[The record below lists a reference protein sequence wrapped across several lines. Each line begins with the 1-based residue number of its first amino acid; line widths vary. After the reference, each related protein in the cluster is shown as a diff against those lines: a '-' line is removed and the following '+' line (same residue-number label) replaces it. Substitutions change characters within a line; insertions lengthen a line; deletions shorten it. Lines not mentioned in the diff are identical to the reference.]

1 MWIEDLPNGKYKFCE
16 QYTDNLT
23 GQRRKVTVTLQK
35 NTRETRN
42 QAQKQLL
49 AKIRKK
55 QKIESKIIEHI
66 TFGKLSDEWFNIYSK
81 QVRPNTILALKSNI
95 KMLKSEIGTETIV
108 DKITP
113 AFLTKIFEGL
123 MFIDNDISENYAK
136 TLRSRLNNIFE
147 FAINHGYL
155 KENPVTSVRIP
166 RKKKAAHLVSDF
178 FLEQNELNSLMN
190 YLKLHNYRYYLLC
203 QWLYL
208 NGLRFG
214 EGSAMLKS
222 DIKITDE
229 RQYCIVSGTLD
240 YHGKKISD
248 QVKSTETKT
257 KDGMREVDLN
267 SKAIEIYHEALRL
280 SDNSDFLFTT
290 INNTPIQANAL
301 NSFFREHKKDMGFE
315 ENKRISTHIFRHT
328 HVSKLAELGVPLHMI
343 QKRVGHA
350 NEGITRDIYLHIT
363 QAMKNET
370 KNLLEKL

>member
-1 MWIEDLPNGKYKFCE
+1 M
-16 QYTDNLT
+16 
-23 GQRRKVTVTLQK
+23 
-35 NTRETRN
+35 
-42 QAQKQLL
+42 L
-49 AKIRKK
+49 AKISK
-55 QKIESKIIEHI
+55 QPKEEKIIIKHI
-66 TFGKLSDEWFNIYSK
+66 TFGNLADEWFSIYSK
-81 QVRPNTILALKSNI
+81 QVRPNTMLSLKSNI
-95 KMLKSEIGTETIV
+95 KMLKSEIGIETLV
-108 DKITP
+108 DKIKP
-113 AFLTKIFEGL
+113 AFLTKIFERL

-147 FAINHGYL
+147 FGISHDYL
-155 KENPVTSVRIP
+155 KENPVTKVKIA
-166 RKKKAAHLVSDF
+166 RKKKTASLVSDF
-178 FLEQNELNSLMN
+178 FLEQDDLNSLMN
-190 YLKLHNYRYYLLC
+190 YLKIHNYRYYLLC

-222 DIKITDE
+222 DIRITDE

-240 YHGKKISD
+240 YHGKKISE

-267 SKAIEIYHEALRL
+267 SQAIEIYHEALRL

-301 NSFFREHKKDMGFE
+301 NTFFRDHKNEMGFE
-315 ENKRISTHIFRHT
+315 TNKRISTHIFRHT

-370 KNLLEKL
+370 KNLLEFL